1 MPRRVVAHR
10 AASAGG
16 RQEMPPARQD
26 APCRRVARLA
36 RALRHAVRHHQDEA
50 PMSLQGSMTT
60 AISGLTAQSRALGH
74 VSDNVANSQTVGFK
88 RVDTNFTSW
97 LTRSTQRL
105 HMPGSV
111 EARPDYTNTVQGT
124 IEQVENPMAMA
135 IAGQGFFAVAQAR
148 GGQGTD
154 VLFDDRQFY
163 TRAGDFSMDRDGYM
177 VNGAG
182 YYLQGWQ
189 MLQNGAPDRT
199 SLDPIRISQL
209 VFNPVPTS
217 SIDLSANLPANAA
230 TVAAVPAAAPW
241 APTEPPVSSVIQVFD
256 ALGNQRQVTLDW
268 WRLDTDTWR
277 LRIAPAGDTLAP
289 AAGRFVDIDFG
300 GQIAAGPPA
309 VNAPPGTIS
318 AITPLANATGTVPAP
333 NAVGDPAFLSFT
345 ADYGFGAQTM
355 QLNLG
360 GYGEAAGLTMY
371 AATEYSVRDLSQDGV
386 PPGAFSGVTVRE
398 NGDVAVNYDNGQTRI
413 IARVPVV
420 AFNDPDKLQRLDGQA
435 FMRTVESGEARVTDA
450 ASSGVG
456 KLVTGSVERSNV
468 DIASEFSKLIL
479 AQRAYTANT
488 RIVTASDE
496 MLQDTINM
504 RR

>member
-1 MPRRVVAHR
+1 
-10 AASAGG
+10 
-16 RQEMPPARQD
+16 
-26 APCRRVARLA
+26 
-36 RALRHAVRHHQDEA
+36 
-50 PMSLQGSMTT
+50 MSLLGSMTT
-60 AISGLTAQSRALGH
+60 AISGLAAQARALGH
-74 VSDNVANSQTVGFK
+74 VSDNVANSQTLGFK

-97 LTRSTQRL
+97 LTRSTSRL
-105 HMPGSV
+105 HLPGSV

-135 IAGQGFFAVAQAR
+135 IAGQGFFSVAQAR
-148 GGQGTD
+148 GGQGAG
-154 VLFDDRQFY
+154 VIFDDRQFF
-163 TRAGDFSMDRDGYM
+163 TRAGDFAMDRDGYL

-182 YYLQGWQ
+182 YYLEGWRMQ
-189 MLQNGAPDRT
+189 QSGQPDRT

-209 VFNPVPTS
+209 VYNPVPTS
-217 SIDLSANLPANAA
+217 RIDLAANLPTNAPM
-230 TVAAVPAAAPW
+230 AASVPAAAPW
-241 APTEPPVSSVIQVFD
+241 APAEAPVSSIIQVFD
-256 ALGNQRQVTLDW
+256 ALGNQRQVSLDW
-268 WRLDTDTWR
+268 WRLDVDTWR
-277 LRIAPAGDTLAP
+277 LRINPAGDTLNP
-289 AAGRFVDIDFG
+289 ADERFVDIDFG
-300 GQIAAGPPA
+300 GQIAAGPPP
-309 VNAPPGTIS
+309 VNAPAGTVS
-318 AITPLANATGTVPAP
+318 AITSLANVTGPAP
-333 NAVGDPAFLSFT
+333 APALVGDPANLSFT
-345 ADYGFGAQTM
+345 ADYGFGPQSIA
-355 QLNLG
+355 LRFG
-360 GYGEAAGLTMY
+360 GFGQPTGLTMFS
-371 AATEYSVRDLSQDGV
+371 ATEYSVRDLSQDGV

-413 IARVPVV
+413 VARVPVV

-468 DIASEFSKLIL
+468 DIASEFSKLIV